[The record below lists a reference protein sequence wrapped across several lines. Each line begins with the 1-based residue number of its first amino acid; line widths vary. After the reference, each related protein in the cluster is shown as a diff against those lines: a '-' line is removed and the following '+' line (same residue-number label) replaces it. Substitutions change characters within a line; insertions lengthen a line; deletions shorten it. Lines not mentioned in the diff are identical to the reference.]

1 MEQQVFLSFFTSRV
15 LFLSLLLSL
24 SDCAIQYDH
33 TSPPERIL
41 YSSTGERISGFKDTV
56 DKDVIL
62 GGLFPVHV
70 SQSMGGQC
78 SDRFRSSGFQRL
90 EAMLFAID
98 SINSNSSLLPGMSLG
113 YDIRDTCVSENIA
126 LDESID
132 FVFES
137 DQLEMESC
145 SSMLVGNAS
154 ERVKVSSVIG
164 ASSSSVS
171 IPVASLL
178 RLFRVPQISYASS
191 SSSLN
196 NRDRYEYFLRT
207 VPPDNQQAMAMIDL
221 IERANWNFVSTIYS
235 DNLYGEPGI
244 NQFHELAHRRGI
256 CIDLNLPIKES
267 FLDYDYQYVA
277 DRLAN
282 STANVTVLFTSF
294 EHADMLLRTMTN
306 TNRPLNKAGKVWIAS
321 DSSASTTLAASYTQV
336 VSELWGVLPATS
348 VHAPFDDYYKQLS
361 TSNNK
366 RNPWTLDAF
375 RQLYNCAHNDCNVSS
390 DYSQNEK
397 VPLVIDAVYS
407 IAYALKAFLSDKC
420 STPLVWHASNQS
432 CQSHTGGEAVL
443 NGSVLLQHLMNVSF
457 TSPTGNEVSFNENGT
472 VKAIYN
478 IAVLKVEQGTNNYEL
493 ENVGYWNENLP
504 IANRLQFYAMQNEN
518 ELFDDF
524 TSQCQKCL
532 LGQFKRLVT
541 SSCCGTC
548 DPCLGSNYTNTSSST
563 MCMTCPDNMWGNN
576 PLTGNTHC
584 IDIDESYLKPSDAW
598 GIVLI
603 ILAIIGL
610 IAVVFVTSVFIWF
623 WNTPIVKSSGREQMV
638 LVLIGITLCFA
649 STLFFLLKPSPAA
662 CGLQRI
668 VMWFSYSLI
677 LCALCV
683 KLIRITRI
691 FMQKSTSSRPKFITP
706 PYQIIFTFLLIA
718 FQMTFV
724 FISLLV
730 VNPGVK
736 KELHHDETNDN
747 NFPTLILQC
756 TTPHI
761 AMITLQMLYNTA
773 LLITSNALAVVTI
786 RFPANFN
793 ESRYVAFSTFSLGL
807 MWFLFILSYVATNGS
822 TIQTAVLSSTI
833 QLSALSV
840 LACLFGPRVF
850 IMIFWPLY
858 NSSESG
864 MKPTMTNDLPQR
876 VPKSQTGVP
885 VE

>member
-1 MEQQVFLSFFTSRV
+1 MT
-15 LFLSLLLSL
+15 
-24 SDCAIQYDH
+24 DCAIQYDH
-33 TSPPERIL
+33 TSPPERVL
-41 YSSTGERISGFKDTV
+41 YSSTSDRITGFKDTL
-56 DKDVIL
+56 DKDVVL

-78 SDRFRSSGFQRL
+78 SDRFRSSGFQRM

-98 SINSNSSLLPGMSLG
+98 SINSNSSLLPGMSIG

-137 DQLEMESC
+137 DQLEVESC
-145 SSMLVGNAS
+145 GGMLNGNAS
-154 ERVKVSSVIG
+154 DRVKVSSVIG

-178 RLFRVPQISYASS
+178 RLFKVPQISYASS
-191 SSSLN
+191 SSALN

-221 IERANWNFVSTIYS
+221 IKKANWNFVSTIYS

-267 FLDYDYQYVA
+267 FLDYDYQYVV

-294 EHADMLLRTMTN
+294 EHADVLLRTMTN
-306 TNRPLNKAGKVWIAS
+306 SNRPINKAGKVWIAS
-321 DSSASTTLAASYTQV
+321 DSSASTILAANYAQV
-336 VSELWGVLPATS
+336 ASELWGVLPATS
-348 VHAPFDDYYKQLS
+348 VHAPFDDYYRQLS
-361 TSNNK
+361 TSSNK
-366 RNPWTLDAF
+366 RNPWTQDAF
-375 RQLYNCAHNDCNVSS
+375 KQLYNCARNDCNVSS

-407 IAYALKAFLSDKC
+407 VAHALRKFISDKC
-420 STPLVWHASNQS
+420 SSPLVWYANNQS
-432 CQSHTGGEAVL
+432 CQSHNGVAVL

-478 IAVLKVEQGTNNYEL
+478 IAVLKMEQETSNYVL

-504 IANRLQFYAMQNEN
+504 IANRLHFYTMQNEN

-524 TSQCQKCL
+524 NSQCQKCPP
-532 LGQFKRLVT
+532 GQFKRAVT

-548 DPCLGSNYTNTSSST
+548 DPCLGSNYTNTNSST

-576 PLTGNTHC
+576 PLAGNTHC

-610 IAVVFVTSVFIWF
+610 IAVVFVTSAFIWF
-623 WNTPIVKSSGREQMV
+623 WNTPIVKSSGREQMI
-638 LVLIGITLCFA
+638 LVLNGITLCFA
-649 STLFFLLKPSPAA
+649 STLFFLLKPSPAV
-662 CGLQRI
+662 CGLQGI

-677 LCALCV
+677 LSALCI

-691 FMQKSTSSRPKFITP
+691 FMQRSISSRPRFITP
-706 PYQIIFTFLLIA
+706 PYQIIFTFLLVA
-718 FQMTFV
+718 CQMMFV

-736 KELHHDETNDN
+736 KELQHNKTDNN

-756 TTPHI
+756 TTPHVALI
-761 AMITLQMLYNTA
+761 VIQMLYNTA
-773 LLITSNALAVVTI
+773 LLITCNALAVVTI

-840 LACLFGPRVF
+840 LVCLFGPRVF
-850 IMIFWPLY
+850 IMIFWPSY

-864 MKPTMTNDLPQR
+864 MKPMGTKDLPQQ
-876 VPKSQTGVP
+876 VPKSQTRVS
-885 VE
+885 VQ